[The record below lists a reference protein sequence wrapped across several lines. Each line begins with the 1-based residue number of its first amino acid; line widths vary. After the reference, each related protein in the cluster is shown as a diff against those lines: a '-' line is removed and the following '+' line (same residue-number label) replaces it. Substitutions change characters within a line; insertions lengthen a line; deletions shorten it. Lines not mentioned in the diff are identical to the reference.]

1 MLIIFFSIFLEY
13 WTHSLQYYLSFSL
26 PKVLLFNYGVIGVK
40 LFVAMKIWEEE
51 KQKSVQLHIKSTN
64 SKVVKPTKSVLS
76 YVMRVIFKS

>member
-40 LFVAMKIWEEE
+40 FFFFCYENMGGRKTKVSAASYKVNKLKGHKTYKISAFLCYEGH
-51 KQKSVQLHIKSTN
+51 L
-64 SKVVKPTKSVLS
+64 
-76 YVMRVIFKS
+76 